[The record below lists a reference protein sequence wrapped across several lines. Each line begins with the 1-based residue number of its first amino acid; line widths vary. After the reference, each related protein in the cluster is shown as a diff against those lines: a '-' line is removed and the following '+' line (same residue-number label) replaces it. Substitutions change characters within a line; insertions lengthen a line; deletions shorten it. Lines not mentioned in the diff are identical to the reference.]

1 MMMKI
6 DEKMTIPTSGDEE
19 VEIKKQQVMASAT
32 DSMTQTAD
40 GDHTHTTC
48 NSNACVEIP
57 TWAAE

>member
-32 DSMTQTAD
+32 D
-40 GDHTHTTC
+40 
-48 NSNACVEIP
+48 
-57 TWAAE
+57 